1 MVKYY
6 KYKIN
11 VMFIGN
17 AFVPVPN
24 VDKMMKQSEK
34 PWRSRQSSARTISVG
49 DGSDSSGKLLWRYS
63 RYNRCSARS
72 NGWDGETMKSRA
84 ASTPPKRWRHYEE
97 KEVAG
102 FFPLVRSLRLPSRSV
117 WQWLGRIKARVGLS
131 EGNNTLFGRLD
142 LKLRKPSDG

>member
-17 AFVPVPN
+17 AFVSVPN
-24 VDKMMKQSEK
+24 VDKVTKQSEK
-34 PWRSRQSSARTISVG
+34 LWRSRQSSARTISVG
-49 DGSDSSGKLLWRYS
+49 DGSDSSRKLLWRCS
-63 RYNRCSARS
+63 RYNRCSVRC

-97 KEVAG
+97 KEGAG
-102 FFPLVRSLRLPSRSV
+102 FFPLVRSLRLASRSV
-117 WQWLGRIKARVGLS
+117 WQWLGKIKARVGQS
-131 EGNNTLFGRLD
+131 EGNNTVFWTFGFETV
-142 LKLRKPSDG
+142 